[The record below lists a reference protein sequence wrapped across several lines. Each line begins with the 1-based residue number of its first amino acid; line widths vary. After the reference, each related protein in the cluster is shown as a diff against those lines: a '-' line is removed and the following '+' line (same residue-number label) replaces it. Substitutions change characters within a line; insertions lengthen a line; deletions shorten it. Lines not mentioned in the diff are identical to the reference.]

1 MRCFSYF
8 LWIVRFLYFILF
20 YHALKKTV
28 KFQFIRAHRLRPW
41 RCCLSLFSILMCAQ
55 IAFAMAVKPLIPIL
69 MCAQIVSPVDIV
81 EGLLIV
87 SILMCTQVA
96 SVRVMIPMLRLSRF
110 NSHVRTDCVIAYQ
123 LFQCDIERFNSHVR
137 TGCVLSRVL
146 FWYAE
151 KGFNS
156 HVRTGCVS
164 PPTQRITPHRCFNSH
179 VRTGCVSKNEQK
191 PLLITINHAQLYC
204 LNSSAHSVLLAIK
217 GDLLLLHRCEP
228 PYKIM

>member
-1 MRCFSYF
+1 MCAQVASEVVAYVTEHP
-8 LWIVRFLYFILF
+8 W
-20 YHALKKTV
+20 
-28 KFQFIRAHRLRPW
+28 FQFSCAHRLRPPA
-41 RCCLSLFSILMCAQ
+41 RHFSRRAWMFQFSCAHRLRRVILCH
-55 IAFAMAVKPLIPIL
+55 
-69 MCAQIVSPVDIV
+69 
-81 EGLLIV
+81 
-87 SILMCTQVA
+87 
-96 SVRVMIPMLRLSRF
+96 MITNF
-110 NSHVRTDCVIAYQ
+110 C
-123 LFQCDIERFNSHVR
+123 FNSHVR